1 MRVDELAPDS
11 RSAAASGPGVLL
23 EARNLTV
30 AFASDEGYADVVRG
44 VSLAIREGE
53 SVGLVGES
61 GSGKSVTCKALMGSI
76 APGGRLVDGD
86 VEWEGRS
93 QLKDRSR
100 AALRDV
106 RGKKLVSIPQ
116 DPMTALD
123 PVFTVGYQIEEVCR
137 LVHGMSRRD
146 ARARAI
152 ELLTQV
158 GVPAPDRR
166 VTQYPHEFSGGMQQ
180 RVLIAMALAAEPQLL
195 VADEPTTALD
205 VTVQKQILEL
215 LRELKERL
223 GLALLLV
230 THDLGVVAE
239 VCDRVMV
246 MYAGRIVESGTC
258 DDIFNRPAHPYTR
271 GLLASSPRTDL
282 PPQERLEGIPGMP
295 PSPYHRPEG
304 CAFAPR
310 CAEAHESCAHE
321 PALVQ
326 LGPTQAAACWN
337 VESSGR

>member
-1 MRVDELAPDS
+1 MKVDELASDS
-11 RSAAASGPGVLL
+11 RSTAGSGSGVLL
-23 EARNLTV
+23 AAKNLTV
-30 AFASDEGYADVVRG
+30 AFASDEGYANVVRG
-44 VSLAIREGE
+44 VSLAVRAGE

-76 APGGRLVDGD
+76 APGGRVVDGD

-93 QLKDRSR
+93 LLKDRRR
-100 AALRDV
+100 ASLRAV
-106 RGKKLVSIPQ
+106 RGRKLVSIPQ

-137 LVHGMSRRD
+137 LVHGASRRE
-146 ARARAI
+146 ARARAT
-152 ELLTQV
+152 ELLERV
-158 GVPAPDRR
+158 GVPAPARR
-166 VTQYPHEFSGGMQQ
+166 LKQYPHEFSGGMQQ
-180 RVLIAMALAAEPQLL
+180 RVLIAMALAAQPQLL

-215 LRELKERL
+215 LRELKESL

-246 MYAGRIVESGTC
+246 MYAGRIVESGSC

-282 PPQERLEGIPGMP
+282 PQRERLDGIPGMP

-310 CAEAHESCAHE
+310 CTEAHEGCARE
-321 PALVQ
+321 PALVR

-337 VESSGR
+337 VESSER